1 MHVTI
6 KLVGIFRTGRF
17 NEVVREY
24 PPSTCVREVV
34 DELRIPDPLLGI
46 VLINDIHA
54 GVEDILNDGDT
65 LCLLPF
71 IDGG

>member
-1 MHVTI
+1 MNVTV
-6 KLVGIFRTGRF
+6 KLVGVFQIGRF
-17 NEVVREY
+17 KEAVCEY
-24 PPSTCVREVV
+24 PIGTPVRKVV
-34 DELRIPDPLLGI
+34 DELLIPGPLLGI

-54 GVEDILNDGDT
+54 GVEDLLHDGDT

>member
-1 MHVTI
+1 MNVTV

-17 NEVVREY
+17 NEAVCEY
-24 PPSTCVREVV
+24 PSGTSVRKVV
-34 DELRIPDPLLGI
+34 DELLIPDPLLGI
-46 VLINDIHA
+46 VLINGVHA
-54 GVEDILNDGDT
+54 DVEDILHDGDA

>member
-6 KLVGIFRTGRF
+6 QLIGTFKIGRF
-17 NEVVREY
+17 EEAVREY
-24 PPSTCVREVV
+24 PSGTRVREVV
-34 DELRIPDPLLGI
+34 AELRIPGPLFGV
-46 VLINDIHA
+46 VLVNGIHA
-54 GVEDILNDGDT
+54 RVEDELKDGDR